1 MSHFTDQSRGNYRH
15 YYAKRRK
22 HNTHLP
28 PDRDERL
35 ERLVTRS
42 ANGLAV
48 PCLFENKVI
57 LDVGCNSGAVTTEI
71 GQFFRVCCCKSDML
85 LIHHINVN
93 PLWQLSA
100 TVLVELLAW
109 ISIST
114 WSINAVR
121 RSPRHTL
128 YKNPRQSMR
137 VPNLCSSIISPPVSH
152 KCMVLSLFRNS
163 KGHHI
168 DRLRWASR
176 TFRFLAISSFT
187 LLIGSIRVSKRMRR
201 VTMSF

>member
-1 MSHFTDQSRGNYRH
+1 MQQWSCHH
-15 YYAKRRK
+15 
-22 HNTHLP
+22 
-28 PDRDERL
+28 RDWS
-35 ERLVTRS
+35 VFS
-42 ANGLAV
+42 SV
-48 PCLFENKVI
+48 
-57 LDVGCNSGAVTTEI
+57 
-71 GQFFRVCCCKSDML
+71 L
-85 LIHHINVN
+85 LQIEYDTN
-93 PLWQLSA
+93 PSYQCESLWQLSA

-128 YKNPRQSMR
+128 YKNPRQDMR

-152 KCMVLSLFRNS
+152 KCMVLSPFRNS

-201 VTMSF
+201 VTMLF